1 MGKNQLHDSSGR
13 FVFDETPIIEAVESG
28 RGVFFLEDDGQ
39 GGPRVSADESRGHVR
54 ICGRLGA
61 EFPGPT
67 RQSGNRV
74 KSNRIDGEAKA
85 QPTARETPLRL
96 FSTLPH

>member
-1 MGKNQLHDSSGR
+1 MAK
-13 FVFDETPIIEAVESG
+13 AVREC
-28 RGVFFLEDDGQ
+28 
-39 GGPRVSADESRGHVR
+39 PRMKREVHVR

-74 KSNRIDGEAKA
+74 KSNRIEAVKRKLSQ
-85 QPTARETPLRL
+85 QPGKRHCACSRLYLTDLSRVTDPQRKPCCCDTARVPAPQPLVCH
-96 FSTLPH
+96 SLP

>member
-1 MGKNQLHDSSGR
+1 MRTMAK
-13 FVFDETPIIEAVESG
+13 AVREC
-28 RGVFFLEDDGQ
+28 
-39 GGPRVSADESRGHVR
+39 PRMNREVHVR

-74 KSNRIDGEAKA
+74 KSNRIEAVKRKLSQ
-85 QPTARETPLRL
+85 QPGKRHCACSRL
-96 FSTLPH
+96 YLTDL

>member
-1 MGKNQLHDSSGR
+1 MRTMDK
-13 FVFDETPIIEAVESG
+13 AVREC
-28 RGVFFLEDDGQ
+28 
-39 GGPRVSADESRGHVR
+39 PRMNREVHVR

-85 QPTARETPLRL
+85 QRIARETPLRL